1 MLPQHQ
7 MIERVR
13 ALCHSDARLDAAM
26 MYGSFTRG
34 EGDAFSDIEFLL
46 FFDDE
51 GFASVDPRAWLSQ
64 IAPVEMLYANEFGI
78 TVVIFGNLIRGE
90 FHFHR
95 LAELEGV
102 AAPWPGVIT
111 FPSLDATLIAEKSGR
126 LARLL
131 EPIIGPPLEQA
142 TPPKVQFTVYGY
154 LNWLLFG
161 ISVLRRGEYARAH
174 EILNIVH
181 RHLLWMA
188 RALEGTTDNWLTPS
202 KSLERD
208 LSPEAYARLRG
219 CTAPLDPD
227 ALRGAYAACWRWGGE
242 LAGALRD
249 RYAIDY
255 PAALWER
262 IGGALEQ
269 D

>member
-1 MLPQHQ
+1 MLPQHH

-51 GFASVDPRAWLSQ
+51 AFASVNPRAWLSQ
-64 IAPVEMLYANEFGI
+64 IAQVEMLYANEFGI
-78 TVVIFGNLIRGE
+78 TTVIFENLIRGE
-90 FHFHR
+90 FHFHC
-95 LAELEGV
+95 LADLPAV
-102 AAPWPGVIT
+102 AAPWPGLVT
-111 FPSLDATLIAEKSGR
+111 FPSLDATLIVDKSGR
-126 LARLL
+126 LAPLL

-142 TPPKVQFTVYGY
+142 TPPTAQFAVHGY

-161 ISVLRRGEYARAH
+161 ISVLRRGENARAH

-188 RALEGTTDNWLTPS
+188 RVLEGTTANWLTPS

-208 LSPEAYARLRG
+208 LSPEAYARLAA

-227 ALRGAYAACWRWGGE
+227 ALRRAYAACWEWGGE
-242 LAGALRD
+242 LAAALRD
-249 RYAIDY
+249 RYALDF
-255 PAALWER
+255 PAGLWER
-262 IGGALEQ
+262 VGRLLDGE
-269 D
+269 

>member
-1 MLPQHQ
+1 MLPQQH

-51 GFASVDPRAWLSQ
+51 AFASVSPRAWLSQ

-78 TVVIFGNLIRGE
+78 TTAIFENLIRGE

-95 LAELEGV
+95 VADLEAV
-102 AAPWPGVIT
+102 AAPWPGLIT
-111 FPSLDATLIAEKSGR
+111 FPSLDATLIVDKSGR
-126 LARLL
+126 LAPLL

-142 TPPKVQFTVYGY
+142 TPPKAQFAVHGY

-161 ISVLRRGEYARAH
+161 ISVLRRGEDARAH

-188 RALEGTTDNWLTPS
+188 RVLEGTTANWLTPS

-208 LSPEAYARLRG
+208 LSPEAYARLAA

-227 ALRGAYAACWRWGGE
+227 ALRRAYAACWEWGGE
-242 LAGALRD
+242 LAAALRD
-249 RYAIDY
+249 RYALDF
-255 PAALWER
+255 PAGLWER
-262 IGGALEQ
+262 VGRLLDQ

>member
-1 MLPQHQ
+1 MLPQHH

-51 GFASVDPRAWLSQ
+51 AFASVNPRAWLSQ
-64 IAPVEMLYANEFGI
+64 IAQVEMLYANEFGI
-78 TVVIFGNLIRGE
+78 TTVIFDNLIRGE

-95 LAELEGV
+95 LADLEAV
-102 AAPWPGVIT
+102 AAPWPGLVT
-111 FPSLDATLIAEKSGR
+111 FPSLDATLIADKSGR
-126 LARLL
+126 LAPLL

-142 TPPKVQFTVYGY
+142 TPPTAQFAVHGY

-161 ISVLRRGEYARAH
+161 ISVLRRGENARAH

-188 RALEGTTDNWLTPS
+188 RVLEGTTANWLTPS

-208 LSPEAYARLRG
+208 LSPEAYARLAA

-227 ALRGAYAACWRWGGE
+227 ALRRAYAACWEWGGE
-242 LAGALRD
+242 LAAALRD
-249 RYAIDY
+249 RYALDF
-255 PAALWER
+255 PAGLWER
-262 IGGALEQ
+262 IGRRLDG